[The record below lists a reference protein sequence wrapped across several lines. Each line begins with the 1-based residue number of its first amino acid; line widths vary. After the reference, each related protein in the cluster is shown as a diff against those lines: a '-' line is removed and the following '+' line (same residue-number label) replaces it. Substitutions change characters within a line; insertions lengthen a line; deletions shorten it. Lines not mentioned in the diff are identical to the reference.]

1 MQTVLLDAFAVGVY
15 HKDGLAT
22 VLVEFIVLKGLL
34 GQSDPHSKDHFV
46 FFVPLP
52 LNETLLKGLFDNLNG
67 VLVSVELCV
76 VPRLDLLEVLHALH
90 DVLLILTL
98 YFTQLLL

>member
-1 MQTVLLDAFAVGVY
+1 MAMLLKPSESVLDLLAHSYHLNEAWNCLFLQTVLLDAFAVGVY

-46 FFVPLP
+46 FFVPFP

-67 VLVSVELCV
+67 VLVSV
-76 VPRLDLLEVLHALH
+76 
-90 DVLLILTL
+90 
-98 YFTQLLL
+98 